1 MRLEVG
7 TFNIR
12 DVVLSNKTALSDGV
26 LYVDRDKVVERVL
39 QDHHF
44 SSVELH
50 LVRPGDATRLVN
62 LLDVVE
68 PRYKVSG
75 PGNVFPGL
83 LGPPVAVGQGRT
95 HRLANLTVM
104 ETSEPLVDEPNF
116 WRDSILDMTGPGAD
130 HNLFANT
137 LNLVLEIKPK
147 IDFSPEELSRL
158 QLTNYN
164 RGSAWVQAYHRAVRT
179 AGMKVAA
186 YLAEIT
192 RAMTPDHVDA
202 YELGQVVDPALP
214 RVAYSCQV
222 LFHLMYGEFLGW
234 QPTFLHPNEFMDGVL
249 VNPHNTVASTR
260 DATYVLQ
267 NHPIIHEL
275 YRLHGKALN
284 FFGVLVYR
292 AQINSLEDKER
303 TTAYAAKLL
312 RMVGL
317 DGLVMTWTG
326 SGNPGIDTMLLCQKC
341 EQQGI
346 KTTLINVEM
355 ARTPEDSG
363 FVYFVP
369 EADAM
374 VSGGNYE
381 TTITLP
387 PMEKIIGGR
396 KLMEPD
402 LNTSGSLTVPLRYLH
417 GATNVMGATKLAGV
431 PY

>member
-1 MRLEVG
+1 MRLEIG

-12 DVVLSNKTALSDGV
+12 DVVFSDDMRLSDGV
-26 LYVDRDKVVERVL
+26 LYVDRDKVVDL
-39 QDHHF
+39 LMQDPHF
-44 SSVELH
+44 GSVEIH

-62 LLDVVE
+62 VLDVVE

-75 PGNVFPGL
+75 PGGVFPGL

-95 HRLANLTVM
+95 HRLANVAIM
-104 ETSEPLVDEPNF
+104 ETSESVAQEPNF
-116 WRDSILDMTGPGAD
+116 WRDSMLDMSGPGAAY
-130 HNLFANT
+130 NLFADT

-147 IDFSPEELSRL
+147 TDFLPEELHQL
-158 QLTNYN
+158 ELTNYN
-164 RGSAWVQAYHRAVRT
+164 RGSPWVQSYHRAVRA

-186 YLAEIT
+186 YLAEVT
-192 RAMTPDHVDA
+192 KTLTPDHTEA
-202 YELGQVVDPALP
+202 YELGQVDRALP

-222 LFHLMYGEFLGW
+222 LFHYLYGEFLGW

-267 NHPIIHEL
+267 NHPVIHEM
-275 YRLHGKALN
+275 YRLHGKELN

-303 TTAYAAKLL
+303 TTDYAAKIL
-312 RMVGL
+312 RMVDI

-346 KTTLINVEM
+346 KTTMINVEM
-355 ARTPEDSG
+355 ARTPDDSG

-381 TTITLP
+381 TFITLP
-387 PMEKIIGGR
+387 PMEKVIGGS

-402 LNTSGSLTVPLRYLH
+402 LEASGSLTVPLRYLH
-417 GATNVMGATKLAGV
+417 GSTNVMGAAKLAGV